1 MAALP
6 PLPLLLPESVPE
18 PWPVLPDLP
27 AVWAPPMPG
36 RCGEST
42 MLARRPYPGQSQ
54 LDADDPY
61 LLPWALPHTDNL
73 GIQSCTLSAITPPSG
88 VPSRAT
94 CVCMPVSSHTTKL
107 TSPCI
112 TTERLMPL
120 GNDPLSTSSP
130 LTYTPLTLPSAAPEK
145 EGCRIGTANCPFSS
159 PIPAWNDHL
168 I

>member
-1 MAALP
+1 MAAP
-6 PLPLLLPESVPE
+6 PPPPLLLPESVPE
-18 PWPVLPDLP
+18 PSPVLPDLP

-73 GIQSCTLSAITPPSG
+73 GIQSRTPSAITPPSG

-112 TTERLMPL
+112 TTKRLMPL
-120 GNDPLSTSSP
+120 GNDPLSTSSLLNLHPPDTPFRRPRKGGLPDRYCKLP
-130 LTYTPLTLPSAAPEK
+130 LQ
-145 EGCRIGTANCPFSS
+145 FSHS
-159 PIPAWNDHL
+159 RVE
-168 I
+168 

>member
-73 GIQSCTLSAITPPSG
+73 GIQSCTLSAITPPSCG
-88 VPSRAT
+88 TEGHMRVYA
-94 CVCMPVSSHTTKL
+94 CEL
-107 TSPCI
+107 THHKVDQPMHNDRTPYALGTRSP
-112 TTERLMPL
+112 LHL
-120 GNDPLSTSSP
+120 FP